1 MHKLYALDTVLAEL
15 KPPSKDKLLE
25 AMQGH
30 VLAQAELVGMYQKT
44 AR

>member
-1 MHKLYALDTVLAEL
+1 MHKLYALDMVLAEL
-15 KPPSKDKLLE
+15 KPPSKGKLLE

-30 VLAQAELVGMYQKT
+30 ILAQAELVGMYEKT